1 MCIKSWR
8 SLCVCVNLALVRDGG
23 LDGAGSAARAA
34 LLGVAI
40 EGGSALG
47 AR

>member
-23 LDGAGSAARAA
+23 LDGAG
-34 LLGVAI
+34 LGV
-40 EGGSALG
+40 G
-47 AR
+47 